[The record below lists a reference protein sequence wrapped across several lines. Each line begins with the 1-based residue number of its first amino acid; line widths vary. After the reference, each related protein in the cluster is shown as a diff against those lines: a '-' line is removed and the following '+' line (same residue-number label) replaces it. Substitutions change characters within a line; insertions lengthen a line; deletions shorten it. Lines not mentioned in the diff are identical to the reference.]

1 MIDIQQ
7 CSVTNKQCSIT
18 FQQCFSIK
26 QTYIELN
33 ILHLLSTKYFEFQQF
48 RGYKMNNL
56 QLFEICLKLF
66 EVIEEQN

>member
-7 CSVTNKQCSIT
+7 CSVTKEQSSII

-26 QTYIELN
+26 QTYIGFNKLY
-33 ILHLLSTKYFEFQQF
+33 LLSTKHCEIKQF

-56 QLFEICLKLF
+56 QAFNNLQK
-66 EVIEEQN
+66 